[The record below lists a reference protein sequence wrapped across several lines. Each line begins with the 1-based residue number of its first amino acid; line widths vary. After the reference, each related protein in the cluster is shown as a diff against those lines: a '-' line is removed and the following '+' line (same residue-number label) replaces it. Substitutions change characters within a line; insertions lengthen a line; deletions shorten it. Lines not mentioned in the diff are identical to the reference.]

1 MFVVMLGF
9 VCQPLALI
17 INIYFSQICTV
28 VLLYGR
34 TTERKTNVLGLK
46 LLQAIN
52 YRYARMS
59 PGKAK
64 GFEQKPF
71 VKRFN
76 EHFS

>member
-1 MFVVMLGF
+1 MYLLWSIF
-9 VCQPLALI
+9 
-17 INIYFSQICTV
+17 

-34 TTERKTNVLGLK
+34 MTERKTNVLGLK

-59 PGKAK
+59 PQEKQMV
-64 GFEQKPF
+64 FEQKPF

-76 EHFS
+76 EHFSGDFIKK